1 MSLSKKPTDDKKP
14 ISSSKL
20 VGLLTP
26 GKKPSI
32 EAKTPTL
39 QNISVTGKRIAPK
52 DIPIAI
58 KSSTQV
64 IKPIKAEE
72 YVQIDKTK
80 ELAMDNT
87 VKAMAE
93 AEGNAPPLKG
103 TSLHNR
109 YKEQIDFVN
118 STGEK
123 LSIQK
128 DDVGASA
135 RNG

>member
-39 QNISVTGKRIAPK
+39 KGISITGKKVEAPK
-52 DIPIAI
+52 EIPATRI
-58 KSSTQV
+58 SSTQV
-64 IKPIKAEE
+64 VKTVKPVE
-72 YVQIDKTK
+72 YEQVNKTK

-93 AEGNAPPLKG
+93 ADGYAPPPIL
-103 TSLHNR
+103 
-109 YKEQIDFVN
+109 
-118 STGEK
+118 
-123 LSIQK
+123 
-128 DDVGASA
+128 
-135 RNG
+135 